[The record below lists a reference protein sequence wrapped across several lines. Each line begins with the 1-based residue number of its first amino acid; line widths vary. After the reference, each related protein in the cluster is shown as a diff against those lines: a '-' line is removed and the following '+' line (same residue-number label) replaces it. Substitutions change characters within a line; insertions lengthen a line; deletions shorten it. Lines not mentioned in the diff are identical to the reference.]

1 MLPQDPAQEGA
12 PAVRPVLPVPDRL
25 RALQQPGQ
33 PGVGVR
39 RGDPQEAPTERLP
52 GREGRTQGGQA
63 PLVAAKSKASP
74 F

>member
-33 PGVGVR
+33 PGVGFR
-39 RGDPQEAPTERLP
+39 RGDPQEAPPERVP
-52 GREGRTQGGQA
+52 GREGRPQGGQA
-63 PLVAAKSKASP
+63 PVIAAQSKASL